1 MEKMIM
7 NYKRYTRFPQVP
19 IQNRTWPTQIIEK
32 APIWCSVDLRDGNQ
46 ALEVPMTLS
55 QKLKYFDFLVEIG
68 FKTIEIGFPA
78 ASETEYDFARYLIDN
93 NLIPDDVAIQVL
105 TQSREHIIARTM
117 DALRGA
123 PKAVVHLYNSTSTLQ
138 RDVVFNFGKKECIEL
153 AVSGAKMIREA
164 IEMDTSRTE
173 WFCEYSPESFSG
185 TEPDFAVEI
194 CDSVLDIWQPTKDKK
209 AIINLPGT
217 VEMASP
223 NVFADQVEYFCKNT
237 RWRDRMIVSI
247 HPHNDRGTAVAA
259 TELGLMAGADR
270 VEGTLFGNGE
280 RTGNADI
287 VTIAMNMF
295 MHGIDPELDFSNMNR
310 VVEMY
315 EESTGLLVPV
325 RHPWAGKLVFTAFSG
340 SHQDAINKGLKRM
353 KQHPDRW
360 EVPYLP
366 IDPRDVGR
374 DYAPIIRINSQS
386 GKGGVAYVLESNF
399 GLQLPKAFQKDFG
412 VVCTDLSDK
421 KHCELKPKEI
431 FELFDDIYVNVKF
444 PYELSGYREDSL
456 DENHVNVEANIKASD
471 KLITIHGKGN
481 GLLDAFCDGIE
492 KVLNR
497 KFSITSYHE
506 HAMESGSDSAAI
518 TYVEIE
524 DDQGN
529 KHLGAGISSSVTKS
543 SLRAVVSAM
552 NRMITKEQSK
562 K

>member
-1 MEKMIM
+1 M
-7 NYKRYTRFPQVP
+7 NYKRYKRIPKIP
-19 IQNRTWPTQIIEK
+19 IENRTWPENTIEK

-46 ALEVPMTLS
+46 ALEVPMTLT
-55 QKLKYFDFLVEIG
+55 QKLKFFNFLVEMG

-78 ASETEYDFARYLIDN
+78 ASETEYEFARYLIDN
-93 NLIPDDVAIQVL
+93 HLIPDDVAVQVL
-105 TQSREHIIARTM
+105 TQSREHIIARTIE
-117 DALRGA
+117 ALRGA
-123 PKAVVHLYNSTSTLQ
+123 PNAVVHLYNSTSTLQ
-138 RDVVFNFGKKECIEL
+138 RDVVFNFGKKECVDL
-153 AVSGAKMIREA
+153 AVSGAKMIKEA
-164 IEMDTSRTE
+164 IEKDTSHTK
-173 WFCEYSPESFSG
+173 WFFEYSPESFSG

-194 CDSVLDIWQPTKDKK
+194 CDSVLDAWQPNEENK

-223 NVFADQVEYFCKNT
+223 NVFADQVEYFCTHTK
-237 RWRDRMIVSI
+237 WRDQIIVSI

-259 TELGLMAGADR
+259 TELGMMAGADR

-287 VTIAMNMF
+287 VTIAMNLF
-295 MHGIDPELDFSNMNR
+295 MHGIDPMLDFSDMNR
-310 VVEMY
+310 VVEIY
-315 EESTGLLVPV
+315 EECTGLPVHV

-353 KQHPDRW
+353 KQHPDHW

-366 IDPRDVGR
+366 IDPKDVGR

-386 GKGGVAYVLESNF
+386 GKGGVAYILESNY
-399 GLQLPKAFQKDFG
+399 GVQLPKPFQKELSL
-412 VVCTDLSDK
+412 VCTDVSDK

-431 FELFDDIYVNVKF
+431 FDLFDEIYVNVKI

-456 DENHVNVEANIKASD
+456 DENHAVVEA
-471 KLITIHGKGN
+471 KLKTENETITVKGSGN
-481 GLLDAFCDGIE
+481 GLLDAFCNGIE
-492 KVLNR
+492 KFLGM
-497 KFSITSYHE
+497 KFSITMYQE

-518 TYVEIE
+518 TYVEIT
-524 DDQGN
+524 DDRDD

-552 NRMITKEQSK
+552 NRMVIK

>member
-1 MEKMIM
+1 M
-7 NYKRYTRFPQVP
+7 NYKRYSRIPQVP
-19 IQNRTWPTQIIEK
+19 IQSRTWPTRIIEK

-55 QKLKYFDFLVEIG
+55 QKLKFFEFLVEIG

-78 ASETEYDFARYLIDN
+78 ASETEYEFARYLIDN

-105 TQSREHIIARTM
+105 TQSREHIITRTM
-117 DALRGA
+117 EALRGA

-153 AVSGAKMIREA
+153 AVSGAQMIKDA
-164 IEMDTSRTE
+164 IEKDTSRTE
-173 WFCEYSPESFSG
+173 WICEYSPESFSG

-194 CDSVLDIWQPTKDKK
+194 CDSVLDVWQPTEDNK

-223 NVFADQVEYFCKNT
+223 NVYADQVEYFCTNT
-237 RWRDRMIVSI
+237 RWRKQMIVSI

-259 TELGLMAGADR
+259 TELGMMAGADR

-287 VTIAMNMF
+287 VTIAMNLF
-295 MHGIDPELDFSNMNR
+295 MHGIDPELDFSDMNR

-315 EESTGLLVPV
+315 EECTGLEVHA

-353 KQHPDRW
+353 KQHPDHW

-399 GLQLPKAFQKDFG
+399 GLQLPKTFQKDFG
-412 VVCTDLSDK
+412 VVCTNLSDK
-421 KHCELKPKEI
+421 KHCELKPQEI
-431 FELFDDIYVNVKF
+431 FELFDDIYINVKN

-456 DENHVNVEANIKASD
+456 DESHVNVEANIKTPDGSMAIRGS
-471 KLITIHGKGN
+471 GN

-492 KVLNR
+492 KALNI

-518 TYVEIE
+518 TYVEIA
-524 DDQGN
+524 DDQGT

-552 NRMITKEQSK
+552 NRMINQKTPDNGK